1 MEGTD
6 LKIEFCDFSSEKDLE
21 NLIVT
26 QNEVYRQRG
35 LKFTTADFRYW
46 YGDNPEGRVISFNAI
61 DGDRIVAHEA
71 LVPELMEVDGRVVR
85 CLRSMGSVTLP
96 EYRGRKLLAILTNK
110 CIEEAQNRGYE
121 FVYGIAN
128 GNSIHTFLKYCGFS
142 LVGKLDVKFG
152 FGRVRE
158 PKGKVFRRHWRPE
171 SLAWRTNNPK
181 VFRRQDQVLKRFKP
195 GVSAVMGTIDGTLL
209 DKVPQLK
216 KGFSPAVRLY
226 VGMGADVP
234 WTFLKVPK
242 FVKHSP
248 FNLIFRDLTGGQLP
262 LMTASNLFYQL
273 MDFDVA

>member
-1 MEGTD
+1 MEERD
-6 LKIEFCDFSSEKDLE
+6 LEIKFCDFSDGKDLE
-21 NLIVT
+21 RLIAT

-35 LKFTTADFRYW
+35 LKFTPEDFGYW
-46 YGDNPEGRVISFNAI
+46 YADNPEGRVISFNAM

-71 LVPELMEVDGRVVR
+71 LVPELMEVDGRTVK

-110 CIEEAQNRGYE
+110 CIEEAQKRGYE

-152 FGRVRE
+152 FGKIRE
-158 PKGKVFRRHWRPE
+158 PKGKVYRRAWTPE
-171 SLAWRTNNPK
+171 SLAWRTGNPK
-181 VFRRQDQVLKRFKP
+181 NFRRGNLVLTRFKP
-195 GVSAVMGTIDGTLL
+195 GVSAVMGTIDESLL
-209 DKVPQLK
+209 DKVPSLK
-216 KGFSPAVRLY
+216 KGCRMAVRLY

-234 WTFLKVPK
+234 PTFLKVPK

-248 FNLIFRDLTGGQLP
+248 FNLIFRDLTGGQIP
-262 LMTASNLFYQL
+262 QMTSSNLFYQL